1 MSTNGHAEGTIGREA
16 SPPVGTFNFG
26 EWRAVTER
34 ALRLVGEHRQH
45 AQSEVTRWLAEIS
58 RLEREA
64 DVLLRALNLE
74 LEAPPRP
81 TQPEP
86 APPTPAPALPL
97 LPPVLAP
104 TPPVVLPLAVPP
116 APAMTKGQ
124 RADGLGNG
132 ARAGAYLLELAR
144 IRTRVHAEQRQTG
157 AGRNTRVDV
166 AVDGA
171 EALTGEVCRL
181 ACKGWASTTI
191 SRGINRLI
199 ADGYLR
205 RVKQGQFALTE
216 AGFTA
221 GPAPFALPL
230 RDPDGDGGEGEGEG
244 EAAPAVVT
252 LVRTGDSA

>member
-1 MSTNGHAEGTIGREA
+1 
-16 SPPVGTFNFG
+16 VGTFNFG

-34 ALRLVGEHRQH
+34 ALRLVGERRQY

-74 LEAPPRP
+74 LEAAPPP
-81 TQPEP
+81 TQPEAAAP
-86 APPTPAPALPL
+86 ARPLALPL
-97 LPPVLAP
+97 ALAP
-104 TPPVVLPLAVPP
+104 TPPVVLPPELPP
-116 APAMTKGQ
+116 APVMTKGQ

-157 AGRNTRVDV
+157 VGRNTRVDV

-230 RDPDGDGGEGEGEG
+230 RDPDGEGGDG
-244 EAAPAVVT
+244 EAEAPQALVT
-252 LVRTGDSA
+252 MVRTGESE